1 MVVARP
7 TYTTTAGTTTTT
19 YAAHLSSVQCVW
31 KRTSGQEAEQ
41 FGAMRVRR
49 QWETEIDNGADV
61 RRGDRCTF
69 TDKTGT
75 HVVYVIDTAE
85 TDDGESIALE
95 AEELT

>member
-1 MVVARP
+1 
-7 TYTTTAGTTTTT
+7 
-19 YAAHLSSVQCVW
+19 
-31 KRTSGQEAEQ
+31 
-41 FGAMRVRR
+41 MRVRR